1 MDERYKNMSSEQEPM
16 KTSEEVDA
24 ESSEEPTGTDADEIA
39 QEGCEELLA
48 RRNEEVKQLQDR
60 VLRLAAETEN
70 TRKRIEREKSDGI
83 CFANESLLRGLLP
96 VVDNLERA
104 IQHSEQKSDSD
115 SLIEGVRMTL
125 KAFSDLLAR
134 FGCVPFD
141 AVGETFDPRYHEAML
156 QQEAPGPE
164 NMVLLEYQKGYKL
177 HERLLRPALVV
188 VSKSPKSDAEE

>member
-1 MDERYKNMSSEQEPM
+1 MDERYKNMGSEQEPM
-16 KTSEEVDA
+16 KTSEGVDA
-24 ESSEEPTGTDADEIA
+24 ESSEEPTGPDAEEIA

-48 RRNEEVKQLQDR
+48 RSNEEVKQLQDR
-60 VLRLAAETEN
+60 VLRLAAEMEN

-104 IQHSEQKSDSD
+104 IQHSEQKSDSE
-115 SLIEGVRMTL
+115 SLLEGVRMTL

-156 QQEAPGPE
+156 QQESPGPE
-164 NMVLLEYQKGYKL
+164 NTVLLEYQKGYKL

-188 VSKSPKSDAEE
+188 VSKSPKSDADE

>member
-1 MDERYKNMSSEQEPM
+1 MD
-16 KTSEEVDA
+16 
-24 ESSEEPTGTDADEIA
+24 
-39 QEGCEELLA
+39 
-48 RRNEEVKQLQDR
+48 
-60 VLRLAAETEN
+60 N

-156 QQEAPGPE
+156 QQESPGPE
-164 NMVLLEYQKGYKL
+164 NTVLLEYQKGYKL

-188 VSKSPKSDAEE
+188 VSKSPKSDADE

>member
-1 MDERYKNMSSEQEPM
+1 MDERYKNMGSEQEPM

-24 ESSEEPTGTDADEIA
+24 ESSEEPTGSDAEEIA

-48 RRNEEVKQLQDR
+48 RSNEEVKQLQDR
-60 VLRLAAETEN
+60 VLRLAAEMEN

-104 IQHSEQKSDSD
+104 IQHSEQKSDSE
-115 SLIEGVRMTL
+115 SLLEGVRMTL

-141 AVGETFDPRYHEAML
+141 AMGETFDPRYHEAML
-156 QQEAPGPE
+156 QQESPGPE
-164 NMVLLEYQKGYKL
+164 NTVLLEYQKGYKL

-188 VSKSPKSDAEE
+188 VSKSPKSDADE